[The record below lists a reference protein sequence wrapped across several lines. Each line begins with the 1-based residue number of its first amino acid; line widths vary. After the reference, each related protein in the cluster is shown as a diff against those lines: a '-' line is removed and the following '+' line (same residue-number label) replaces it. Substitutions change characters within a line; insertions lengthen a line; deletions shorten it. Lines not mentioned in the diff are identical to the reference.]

1 MKEINLKDIIII
13 PILNTLK
20 RVEMSDD
27 EYFSDTYKE
36 YVSNSRLKNINPSE
50 GGSPSLYKNPP
61 RISTTSLTIGSTVH
75 QRVLQP
81 EEFELASKLG
91 RPSAKLGNCI
101 DYIIKYRKEGKSILE
116 SIKKASIDADYYAN
130 QLTPGKI
137 RIIIEKGL
145 KYYLNSKSLKGTEI
159 ILSDADYDKAIS
171 CINSVTNNKT
181 IMKTLHP
188 ECSESYNEDAMFIDF
203 AVIYKGR
210 VSVIKYKMKID
221 NWTID
226 KKNKKLCLNDLKTTY
241 KPVQFF
247 MNPDY
252 GSLYHYHYYRQFA
265 LYGDILKLYCMKEF
279 GYNENDWD
287 FKASVLVVSTSEP
300 YDSRKFYIDKSLL
313 RRGREEYRKLLK
325 MVGYYEIFGYKEEV
339 KFV

>member
-188 ECSESYNEDAMFIDF
+188 ESSESYNEDAMFIDF